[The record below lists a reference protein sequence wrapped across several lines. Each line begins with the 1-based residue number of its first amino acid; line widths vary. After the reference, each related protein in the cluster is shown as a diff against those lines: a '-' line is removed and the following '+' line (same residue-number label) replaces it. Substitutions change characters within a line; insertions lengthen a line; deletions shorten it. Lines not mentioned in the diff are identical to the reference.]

1 MSKKSWTEM
10 TEEEWSKE
18 RKRIQ
23 EIQAKHFRDEQT
35 QSK

>member
-1 MSKKSWTEM
+1 M

-23 EIQAKHFRDEQT
+23 EIQAKHFQDEQT
-35 QSK
+35 QSKRKHD